1 MLSFL
6 TSDKMPSYRAKAIIL
21 KSYKLGESDKIIKM
35 YSQKDGII
43 SAVARGSRKIKS
55 KFGGRLELFNF
66 VDLELATGRN
76 LDIITQAE
84 ILRSFKNI
92 PLDFNKFILCELIS
106 EIILKTQST
115 GIEVSHLLFKLIYV
129 CFNEI
134 DGLAA
139 GDAGAIKKA
148 ACFFGAK
155 FLKIIGF
162 CPIINNCGKCGSDI
176 GFFNSTLQRNILFSI
191 KNGGVICQQCIKSS
205 GENLEVRILTVENH
219 KFLNDLFHKKLR
231 DFRNIEVS
239 QESISK
245 IYKLLGDYIEY
256 HTECSVDSFDY
267 LNKIVV

>member
-1 MLSFL
+1 
-6 TSDKMPSYRAKAIIL
+6 MPSYRAKAIIL

-43 SAVARGSRKIKS
+43 SAVAKGSRKIKS

-84 ILRSFKNI
+84 IIKSFKNI
-92 PLDFNKFILCELIS
+92 PLDFNKFVLCELIS

-129 CFNEI
+129 CFSEI

-155 FLKIIGF
+155 FLKIIGLN
-162 CPIINNCGKCGSDI
+162 PITSSCSKCGSDI
-176 GFFNSTLQRNILFSI
+176 DVFNSFLSLQKNILFSI
-191 KNGGVICQQCIKSS
+191 KNGGIICQQCITNP
-205 GENLEVRILTVENH
+205 GENLEVRILTIEGY
-219 KFLNDLFHKKLR
+219 KFLDDLFHKKLK
-231 DFRNIEVS
+231 DFRSIEVS
-239 QESISK
+239 PESINK
-245 IYKLLGDYIEY
+245 IYKLIRDYIEY
-256 HTECSVDSFDY
+256 HTECSIDSFNY